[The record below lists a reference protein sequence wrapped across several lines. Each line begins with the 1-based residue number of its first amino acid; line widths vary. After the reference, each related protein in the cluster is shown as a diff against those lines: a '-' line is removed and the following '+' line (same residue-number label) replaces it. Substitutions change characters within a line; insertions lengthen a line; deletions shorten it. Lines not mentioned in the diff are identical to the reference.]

1 MFKRFIDWV
10 KTITVKTGYVVT
22 HPSIIW
28 KERLEEARARVWA
41 REMAKEAGKT
51 E

>member
-10 KTITVKTGYVVT
+10 KTITVKTAYVVS

-41 REMAKEAGKT
+41 KEAGKT

>member
-10 KTITVKTGYVVT
+10 KTITVKTAYVVS
-22 HPSIIW
+22 HPHALL
-28 KERLEEARARVWA
+28 KERREEVRVRMWA
-41 REMAKEAGKT
+41 REMAKEAGQT